1 MLQGNAMSDAGRITE
16 IAVVT
21 ESAKPLTATLR
32 LVTATAV
39 MQFELTEEFAL
50 ELCRQLE
57 RFLTR

>member
-1 MLQGNAMSDAGRITE
+1 MSDAGRITE

-21 ESAKPLTATLR
+21 KSAKPLTANLR
-32 LVTATAV
+32 LLTATAV